1 MKVKDIMMKNVVVAT
16 SSESVSSAFSKIRK
30 HNINQLPVVDNNN
43 YRGMFTL
50 KNAVTKNIDT
60 KTAKCGNLIINT
72 PSLGSEDTLEN
83 AAHALLNSGMRALP
97 VIENNAVVG
106 IISESDIIS
115 SIERV
120 SRDLLDMEIGKIA
133 TECECV
139 SKKDKIGKVRNL
151 MIYKNVSRVPVVEQ
165 NKIVGVVRSMDLIKL
180 LEGKETMESRGGK
193 PHAKV
198 AKEKINI
205 EDTLVESIMHS
216 PVVVSS
222 STQLK
227 SVLASLKEYEE
238 AIVSNGSVK
247 IITPKDILELIVSR
261 PATETHVQIIGLD
274 DENPQFKL
282 KTQQAVDDFMKKMEK
297 MVERIQ
303 YLFVHVEKSHKG
315 GARQEYFIRA
325 RFGTPMGMFVA
336 KADGWNPATVAQELM
351 NNLEKEVIKE
361 YGKRRTD
368 TKKRRILS
376 KRR

>member
-1 MKVKDIMMKNVVVAT
+1 MKVRDIMVKNVVLAN
-16 SSESVSSAFSKIRK
+16 SSETVSSAFSKIKK

-50 KNAVTKNIDT
+50 KNAVTKNMDI
-60 KTAKCGNLIINT
+60 KTAKCGNLIIST
-72 PSLGSEDTLEN
+72 PSLASEDTLEN

-97 VIENNAVVG
+97 VIENNNVVG
-106 IISESDIIS
+106 IVSESDIIS
-115 SIERV
+115 SIERI
-120 SRDLLDMEIGKIA
+120 SSDLLDMEIGKIA
-133 TECECV
+133 TECDYV
-139 SKKDKIGKVRNL
+139 AKKDKIGRVRNL

-165 NKIVGVVRSMDLIKL
+165 NKIIGVVRSIDLIKL
-180 LEGKETMESRGGK
+180 LEGKESMQFRGGK
-193 PHAKV
+193 PHGKA

-222 STQLK
+222 TTQLK
-227 SVLASLKEYEE
+227 SVLASMKEYEE

-282 KTQQAVDDFMKKMEK
+282 KTQQAVDDFMKKMDK

-315 GARQEYFIRA
+315 GARQEYSIRA

-336 KADGWNPATVAQELM
+336 KAEGWNPATVAQELM
-351 NNLEKEVIKE
+351 NNLEKEVIKKC
-361 YGKRRTD
+361 GKRRTD
-368 TKKRRILS
+368 IKKRRLLS
-376 KRR
+376 KGR

>member
-1 MKVKDIMMKNVVVAT
+1 MTVKNVMIKNVVCVN
-16 SSESVSSAFSKIRK
+16 SSETVSSALSKIKK
-30 HNINQLPVVDNNN
+30 HKVNQLPVLDNNN

-50 KNAVTKNIDT
+50 KNVVTKNMDPT
-60 KTAKCGNLIINT
+60 TAKCGNLIINT
-72 PSLGSEDTLEN
+72 PSLASEDTLEN
-83 AAHALLNSGMRALP
+83 AAHAILNSGMRALP
-97 VIENNAVVG
+97 VIENNLVVG
-106 IISESDIIS
+106 IVSESDIIS
-115 SIERV
+115 SIERI

-133 TECECV
+133 TECEYV
-139 SKKDKIGKVRNL
+139 SKKDKIGKVRNI

-165 NKIVGVVRSMDLIKL
+165 NKIVGVVSSIDLIKL
-180 LEGKETMESRGGK
+180 LDGKESIQSRGGK
-193 PHAKV
+193 PHGNV

-222 STQLK
+222 ATQLK
-227 SVLASLKEYEE
+227 SVLASMKEYEE
-238 AIVSNGSVK
+238 AIVANGNVK

-261 PATETHVQIIGLD
+261 PTTETHVQIIGLD

-282 KTQQAVDDFMKKMEK
+282 KTQQTVDDFMQKMNK

-303 YLFVHVEKSHKG
+303 YLFVHVEKTHKG
-315 GARQEYFIRA
+315 GTRQKYSIRT

-336 KADGWNPATVAQELM
+336 KAEGWNPATVAQELM
-351 NNLEKEVIKE
+351 NNLEKEVIKK

-368 TKKRRILS
+368 IKKRRLLN